1 MSDDRRPGLVPD
13 VGDPDPPTPETQL
26 PAIVAFLLDRLAED
40 EHTAWAA
47 RFNNG
52 RWHRTGRFAEATSV
66 ARDFGPDA
74 VAERVGSLAWD
85 DNGHIAR
92 HDPARVL
99 ADVAAKRR
107 IIDLHAH
114 CPEQAWDGSNITGDC
129 RECIDEHYPCG
140 TLRLLALP
148 FADHPDYREEWR
160 P

>member
-1 MSDDRRPGLVPD
+1 MSDDHRPGLVPD
-13 VGDPDPPTPETQL
+13 VGNPTPPTPETQL
-26 PAIVAFLLDRLAED
+26 PALVAFLLDRLAED
-40 EHTAWAA
+40 EHTARAA
-47 RFNNG
+47 GSDCGPEWRETDGFDG
-52 RWHRTGRFAEATSV
+52 GPISEVEA
-66 ARDFGPDA
+66 R
-74 VAERVGSLAWD
+74 
-85 DNGHIAR
+85 HIAR

-148 FADHPDYREEWR
+148 FADHPDYREEFR
-160 P
+160 L